1 MGLVSF
7 GALFVLMVGK
17 ISMVVLYYNNNLS
30 LTLLKLRIFGFLA
43 DFFLENENPTTAN
56 KILET
61 HIIIY
66 MANIL

>member
-61 HIIIY
+61 HIII
-66 MANIL
+66 

>member
-61 HIIIY
+61 HNII
-66 MANIL
+66 